1 MQNWKRD
8 DSVLRKR
15 PHGVA
20 IRPSATEGVRI
31 GLALSGGFARGIA
44 HAGVLRVLERHRIP
58 IHCITGISA
67 GSIIAAAYASGAT
80 PDEIAHYGSSMRL
93 RDVAC
98 LSFGGLGLAG
108 SRPLHRFLE
117 RILKVYRFEEMR
129 IPLGVVATD
138 LGTGEAANFAETGPV
153 FDPIRASCAYP
164 GLFEPVRYR
173 GRLLV
178 DGAMSVTIPA
188 GLARQLGATH
198 VISVS
203 LPAGGPDHLPGNIFQ
218 VVNRC
223 FQILQSRLDY
233 VWRNETHLE
242 IAPDVGGAGWNAFG
256 LGPRL
261 IQAGEAAAQAAIS
274 TIQQW
279 LSPVPT
285 RTAAAAS

>member
-1 MQNWKRD
+1 MQTYKRH
-8 DSVLRKR
+8 DSVFRK
-15 PHGVA
+15 GVA
-20 IRPSATEGVRI
+20 TRPGATEGVRI

-44 HAGVLRVLERHRIP
+44 HVGVLRILERYRIP
-58 IHCITGISA
+58 IHCITGISS

-93 RDVAC
+93 RDVAS

-108 SRPLHRFLE
+108 SRPLHRLLE
-117 RILKVYRFEEMR
+117 RILKAYRFEEMR

-138 LGTGEAANFAETGPV
+138 LGTGEPANFAGTGPV
-153 FDPIRASCAYP
+153 FDAIRASCAYP
-164 GLFEPVRYR
+164 GLFEPVHYR

-188 GLARQLGATH
+188 ALARQLGATH

-203 LPAGGPDHLPGNIFQ
+203 LPSAGPDHLPGNIFQ

-223 FQILQSRLDY
+223 FQILQSRLDD
-233 VWRNETHLE
+233 VWRNETNLE
-242 IAPDVGGAGWNAFG
+242 IAPEVGGAGWNAFG
-256 LGPRL
+256 LSPRL
-261 IQAGEAAAQAAIS
+261 VQAGETAAQAAIA
-274 TIQQW
+274 TIQEW
-279 LSPVPT
+279 LRPVPA